1 MSKSRSAVQS
11 ELVEEIVSPSVS
23 RVVEAIR
30 RIGHSPEDAIQD
42 ICDNSVQWQATQ
54 IDVYLSGQ
62 KTFDRIEVADNG
74 TGMNR
79 EQLLDALRLG
89 SADNYGA
96 GSLSK
101 YGMGL
106 NSLLKYSFFSRAPA
120 QSVARRWRA

>member
-1 MSKSRSAVQS
+1 MSKSRSAILS
-11 ELVEEIVSPSVS
+11 ELQEEVAHPNVC

-42 ICDNSVQWQATQ
+42 ICDNSVQWQTTQ
-54 IDVYLSGQ
+54 IDIYLSGQ
-62 KTFDRIEVADNG
+62 KTFYRIEVADNG
-74 TGMNR
+74 TGMGR

-96 GSLSK
+96 GSLAK

-106 NSLLKYSFFSRAPA
+106 KAAALS
-120 QSVARRWRA
+120 QGRR